1 MTQAPENPMTTWMRE
16 EPRMREVLEA
26 DRRSRGM
33 SVPEQGLSSRCLP
46 GYVARSMQ
54 DAFAQVGFA
63 IAGVERSDAVAI
75 VVKSAAKPPVE
86 TSEVTP
92 EIAFYRRGAD
102 KIIAALAEKCD
113 FVYCRYKVIPQE
125 TEGLCCLGY
134 AIVFQPKGDLRDLD
148 QAVAMAKEIEARIE
162 AFDCEVLVTRTL
174 FDLYGLVYDPNE
186 MAALVGWGDD
196 ALVAYDKVTFGRKLS
211 KSGERLAQVKQQL
224 EQDEMRPIPI
234 WRNQTLCVGLID
246 KREYQ
251 SRFAALSVKGPCFE
265 RPEQDAQDP
274 LHPALTTDPD
284 QPTSAAEMSKTC
296 LGEEEARTDR
306 VMPFDWIGS
315 TGLDTKSE
323 AGADTWVLRGDL
335 APWVQSQVLH
345 AAGSRGMRRQSAW
358 CPCPREPKRAR
369 SKRAKQSQ
377 HARRIRF
384 MLMWRVHEVQSP
396 KASCCGSLICHLR
409 CWLTGAPAILEP
421 PCSHIHRGLIA
432 GRLPKERGFPAR
444 PPPKGLA
451 NPLLVASTFVCS

>member
-1 MTQAPENPMTTWMRE
+1 MTQAPENLMTTWMRE

-26 DRRSRGM
+26 DRRSRGK

-46 GYVARSMQ
+46 DYSTRSMQ
-54 DAFAQVGFA
+54 DAFAYVGLA
-63 IAGVERSDAVAI
+63 IAGEERSDALAI

-102 KIIAALAEKCD
+102 KIIAALTEKCD

-134 AIVFQPKGDLRDLD
+134 AIVFQPKGDLRDPD

-162 AFDCEVLVTRTL
+162 THDCKVLVARTL
-174 FDLYGLVYDPNE
+174 VDLYGLVYDPSE
-186 MAALVGWGDD
+186 MAALAGWGDD
-196 ALVAYDKVTFGRKLS
+196 ALVAYDKATFGRKLS

-224 EQDEMRPIPI
+224 EQDEMRPILD
-234 WRNQTLCVGLID
+234 RHDQAVCVRLFN
-246 KREYQ
+246 KREHQ
-251 SRFAALSVKGPCFE
+251 SRLAALSVKDPCSE
-265 RPEQDAQDP
+265 QPEQDAQDP
-274 LHPALTTDPD
+274 LDPALTTDPG
-284 QPTSAAEMSKTC
+284 QPTSAAEMSKIC

-306 VMPFDWIGS
+306 VIPFDWMGN
-315 TGLDTKSE
+315 TRLDTKSE
-323 AGADTWVLRGDL
+323 AGANTWVLGVDL
-335 APWVQSQVLH
+335 APWVPCHGLH
-345 AAGSRGMRRQSAW
+345 CAGSRGMRRQSAW

-369 SKRAKQSQ
+369 SKRAKQAP
-377 HARRIRF
+377 HARRIQF
-384 MLMWRVHEVQSP
+384 MLMRRVHEVQSP
-396 KASCCGSLICHLR
+396 KVSCCGRMICHLR

-421 PCSHIHRGLIA
+421 PCSHTPRSLVA

-444 PPPKGLA
+444 PPP
-451 NPLLVASTFVCS
+451 